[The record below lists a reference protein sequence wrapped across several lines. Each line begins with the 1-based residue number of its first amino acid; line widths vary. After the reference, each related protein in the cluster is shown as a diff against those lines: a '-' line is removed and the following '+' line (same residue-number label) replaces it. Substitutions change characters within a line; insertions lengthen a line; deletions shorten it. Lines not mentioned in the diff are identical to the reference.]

1 MTHNTT
7 TETVTATGELRHLNP
22 ADLVIDTNIRTEA
35 EATLTAEFV
44 DSIRD
49 GVRQPILAVEV
60 DGEVRVRDGQ
70 RRTLAARKNALAS
83 VPVYVVPVASDAD
96 DKALTIDRI
105 VEQLASFEREGLRT
119 RDRVAAIEQLA
130 LAGMSATKIAKATR
144 TKKKDVDATLA
155 VAKSAT
161 ALDLLDQGA
170 GLTLE
175 QSATLAAYDHDPEA
189 QQWLLNAARSGRF
202 EHQAKQ
208 LTDNAA
214 ERVELLAQVAAYA
227 AEGIAAVTRQPS
239 NSEAVSLDLLLTAEG
254 KAATIADVPVDHRVA
269 YVWADVTEQWT
280 DADGNAVDEEV
291 IDGDLIDEGAAD
303 AQPED
308 GMVDPRTLTRKVTRE
323 IATTW
328 FVRRSAAADLGFT
341 ERPYGYGYSTP
352 SSATATADL
361 SDDEKEA
368 RKQERRRV
376 RVLNTASL
384 TAREVRIEKLTAWLA
399 RKTLP
404 KGSAPTVAKFLA
416 TSMRAHHDM
425 FGANS
430 MQGNAA
436 EIAATILGGDPA
448 DLIEQA
454 TTADRAQIIGLG
466 IALASREAHMWK
478 DAWRNIGDR
487 HYLGGSQI
495 SARAGYLHFLV
506 EVTGYTLSDVEQVI
520 AGDADAADVPLD

>member
-35 EATLTAEFV
+35 EATLTSEFV

-83 VPVYVVPVASDAD
+83 VPVYVVPVATDAD

-105 VEQLASFEREGLRT
+105 VEQLASFQREGLRN

-161 ALDLLDQGA
+161 ALELLDQGA

-208 LTDNAA
+208 LADNAD
-214 ERVELLAQVAAYA
+214 ERAELLSQVAAYA
-227 AEGIAAVTRQPS
+227 AEGIAAVTRQPLY
-239 NSEAVSLDLLLTAEG
+239 NEAHKLDRLLTADG
-254 KAATIADVPVDHRVA
+254 KAATIEDVPVDHRVA
-269 YVWADVTEQWT
+269 YVWADETESWT
-280 DADGNAVDEEV
+280 DAEGNAVAEDT
-291 IDGDLIDEGAAD
+291 IDWSLDDVFDDDAEPSEGLH
-303 AQPED
+303 
-308 GMVDPRTLTRKVTRE
+308 DPRTLTRNVTRE
-323 IATTW
+323 IETTW
-328 FVRRSAAADLGFT
+328 YVLRNDDLGFT
-341 ERPYGYGYSTP
+341 ERPYSYDTP

-376 RVLNTASL
+376 RVLNAASL
-384 TAREVRIEKLTAWLA
+384 TAREVRIEKLTAWLT

-478 DAWRNIGDR
+478 DAWRNAGDR
-487 HYLGGSQI
+487 HYPGSYVD
-495 SARAGYLHFLV
+495 ARADYLHFLV

-520 AGDADAADVPLD
+520 AGDKQAADVPLD

>member
-1 MTHNTT
+1 MTSNTT

-83 VPVYVVPVASDAD
+83 VPVYVVPVATDAD
-96 DKALTIDRI
+96 DKAVTVDRI
-105 VEQLASFEREGLRT
+105 LEQLASFEREELRAS
-119 RDRVAAIEQLA
+119 DRVAAIEQLA

-202 EHQAKQ
+202 DFQAKQ
-208 LTDNAA
+208 LADNAD
-214 ERVELLAQVAAYA
+214 ERAELLAQVAAYA
-227 AEGIAAVTRQPS
+227 AEGIAAVTRQPLY
-239 NSEAVSLDLLLTAEG
+239 NEAHKLDRLLTADG
-254 KAATIADVPVDHRVA
+254 KAATIEDVPVDHRVA
-269 YVWADVTEQWT
+269 YVWADETESWT
-280 DADGNAVDEEV
+280 DVEGNAVAEDS
-291 IDGDLIDEGAAD
+291 IDWSLDDDVFDDDAEPSEGLR
-303 AQPED
+303 
-308 GMVDPRTLTRKVTRE
+308 DPRTLTRNVTRE
-323 IATTW
+323 IETTW
-328 FVRRSAAADLGFT
+328 YVPRNDDLGFT
-341 ERPYGYGYSTP
+341 ERPYSHSAP
-352 SSATATADL
+352 SSDTATADL

-376 RVLNTASL
+376 RVFNAASF

-448 DLIEQA
+448 ELIEQA

-478 DAWRNIGDR
+478 DAWRNVGDS
-487 HYLGGSQI
+487 HYLGGSQVE
-495 SARAGYLHFLV
+495 ARAGYLHFLV
-506 EVTGYTLSDVEQVI
+506 EVTGYALSDVEQVI
-520 AGDADAADVPLD
+520 AGDKQAADVPLD

>member
-7 TETVTATGELRHLNP
+7 TATATVPTGELRHLNP
-22 ADLVIDTNIRTEA
+22 SDLVIDANIRTEA

-60 DGEVRVRDGQ
+60 DGQVRVRDGQ
-70 RRTLAARKNALAS
+70 RRTLAARETELAT

-96 DKALTIDRI
+96 DKALTIERI
-105 VEQLASFEREGLRT
+105 VEQLASFEREELRAS
-119 RDRVAAIEQLA
+119 DRVAAIEQLS

-208 LTDNAA
+208 LADNGDERAA
-214 ERVELLAQVAAYA
+214 LLAQVAAYA

-239 NSEAVSLDLLLTAEG
+239 YNEAHKLDHLLTAEG
-254 KAATIADVPVDHRVA
+254 EAATIEDVPVDHRVA
-269 YVWADVTEQWT
+269 YVWADETESWT
-280 DADGNAVDEEV
+280 DAEGNAVAEDT
-291 IDGDLIDEGAAD
+291 IDWSLDDDVFDDAAEPAEGLR
-303 AQPED
+303 
-308 GMVDPRTLTRKVTRE
+308 DPRTLTRNVTRE
-323 IATTW
+323 VETTW
-328 FVRRSAAADLGFT
+328 FVLRNDDLGFT
-341 ERPYGYGYSTP
+341 ERSYGYSTP
-352 SSATATADL
+352 SSATATAAL

-376 RVLNTASL
+376 RVLNAASV
-384 TAREVRIEKLTAWLA
+384 TAREVRMEMLTAWLA

-404 KGSAPTVAKFLA
+404 KGSAPKVAKFIA
-416 TSMRAHHDM
+416 ESMREHYDM

-448 DLIEQA
+448 NLIEQA

-478 DAWRNIGDR
+478 DAWRNVGDR
-487 HYLGGSQI
+487 NYLGGSQV

-506 EVTGYTLSDVEQVI
+506 EVTGYTLSDVELVI
-520 AGDADAADVPLD
+520 AGDTDAADVPLD

>member
-1 MTHNTT
+1 MTSNTT
-7 TETVTATGELRHLNP
+7 NEAVTATGELRHLNP

-35 EATLTAEFV
+35 EATLTGEFV

-49 GVRQPILAVEV
+49 GVRHPILAVEV

-83 VPVYVVPVASDAD
+83 VPVYVIPVATDAD
-96 DKALTIDRI
+96 DKALTVERI

-144 TKKKDVDATLA
+144 TKKKDVDDTLA

-161 ALDLLDQGA
+161 ALDLIERGA

-189 QQWLLNAARSGRF
+189 QQWLLNAASTGRF
-202 EHQAKQ
+202 EYQAKA
-208 LTDNAA
+208 LADAD
-214 ERVELLAQVAAYA
+214 ERPALLAQVAAYA
-227 AEGIAAVTRQPS
+227 AEGIAAVTRQPLY
-239 NSEAVSLDLLLTAEG
+239 NETIKLDRLLTAAG
-254 KAATIADVPVDHRVA
+254 KAATIEEVPVDHRVA
-269 YVWADVTEQWT
+269 YVWADETESWT
-280 DADGNAVDEEV
+280 DAEGNAVAEDT
-291 IDGDLIDEGAAD
+291 IDWSLDDDVFDDDAEPSEGLR
-303 AQPED
+303 
-308 GMVDPRTLTRKVTRE
+308 DPRTLTRNVTRE
-323 IATTW
+323 VETTW
-328 FVRRSAAADLGFT
+328 YVLRNDDLGFT
-341 ERPYGYGYSTP
+341 ERPYSYSAPGNT
-352 SSATATADL
+352 STAGL

-368 RKQERRRV
+368 QKQERRRV
-376 RVLNTASL
+376 RVLNSASL
-384 TAREVRIEKLTAWLA
+384 TAREVRLEKLTTWLA

-404 KGSAPTVAKFLA
+404 KGSAPKVAKFIA

-448 DLIEQA
+448 ELIEQA

-478 DAWRNIGDR
+478 DSWRNVSDS
-487 HYLGGSQI
+487 HYLGSNQVA
-495 SARAGYLHFLV
+495 ARADYLHFLI
-506 EVTGYTLSDVEQVI
+506 EVTGYTLSEVEKVI
-520 AGDADAADVPLD
+520 AGDTDAADVPLD

>member
-7 TETVTATGELRHLNP
+7 TETVTTVPTGELRHLNP

-44 DSIRD
+44 GSIRD

-70 RRTLAARKNALAS
+70 RRTLAAREAALPS
-83 VPVYVVPVASDAD
+83 VPVYVVPVATAAD
-96 DKALTIDRI
+96 DKALTVDRI
-105 VEQLASFEREGLRT
+105 LEQLASFEREGLRN

-155 VAKSAT
+155 LAKSET
-161 ALDLLDQGA
+161 TLDLIEQGA
-170 GLTLE
+170 ALTLE
-175 QSATLAAYDHDPEA
+175 QSAIVAAYDHDPEA
-189 QQWLLNAARSGRF
+189 QQWLIDCARSGRF

-208 LTDNAA
+208 LADNAD
-214 ERVELLAQVAAYA
+214 ERAALLAQVATYA
-227 AEGIAAVTRQPS
+227 AEGIAAVTRRPLYNQAQ
-239 NSEAVSLDLLLTAEG
+239 ELARLVTADG
-254 KAATIADVPVDHRVA
+254 KAATIEDVPVDHRVA

-280 DADGNAVDEEV
+280 DAEGNAVDEEA
-291 IDGDLIDEGAAD
+291 IDWDLTDEGTAD
-303 AQPED
+303 AQAED
-308 GMVDPRTLTRKVTRE
+308 GMVDPRSLTRKVTRE
-323 IATTW
+323 IETTW
-328 FVRRSAAADLGFT
+328 YVRRNDDLGFT
-341 ERPYGYGYSTP
+341 ERPYGYSTP
-352 SSATATADL
+352 SSATASADV

-376 RVLNTASL
+376 RVLNAASL

-404 KGSAPTVAKFLA
+404 KGSAPKVARFIA
-416 TSMRAHHDM
+416 ESMRAHHDM

-448 DLIEQA
+448 ELIEQA

-466 IALASREAHMWK
+466 IALAAREAHMWK
-478 DAWRNIGDR
+478 DAWRNAGDS
-487 HYLGGSQI
+487 HYHGSCAD
-495 SARAGYLHFLV
+495 ARADYLHFLV
-506 EVTGYTLSDVEQVI
+506 DVTGYTLSDVEQVI
-520 AGDADAADVPLD
+520 AGDTDAADVPLD

>member
-35 EATLTAEFV
+35 EATLTGEFV

-49 GVRQPILAVEV
+49 GVRQPILAVEL

-83 VPVYVVPVASDAD
+83 VPVYVVPVATDAD
-96 DKALTIDRI
+96 DKALTVDRI
-105 VEQLASFEREGLRT
+105 LEQLASFEREELRAS
-119 RDRVAAIEQLA
+119 DRVAAIEQLA

-189 QQWLLNAARSGRF
+189 QQWLLSAARSGRF
-202 EHQAKQ
+202 DFQAKQ
-208 LTDNAA
+208 LADNAD
-214 ERVELLAQVAAYA
+214 ERAELLAQVAAYA
-227 AEGIAAVTRQPS
+227 AEGIAAVTRQPLY
-239 NSEAVSLDLLLTAEG
+239 NEAHKLDRLLTADG
-254 KAATIADVPVDHRVA
+254 KAATIEDVPVDHRVA
-269 YVWADVTEQWT
+269 YVWADETESWT
-280 DADGNAVDEEV
+280 DAEGNAVAEDT
-291 IDGDLIDEGAAD
+291 IDWSLDDDVFDDDTEPSEGL
-303 AQPED
+303 
-308 GMVDPRTLTRKVTRE
+308 VDPRALTRNVTRE
-323 IATTW
+323 IETTW
-328 FVRRSAAADLGFT
+328 YVLRNDHLGFT
-341 ERPYGYGYSTP
+341 ERPYSYDTQ
-352 SSATATADL
+352 SSATAADDL

-376 RVLNTASL
+376 RVLNAASL

-404 KGSAPTVAKFLA
+404 KGSAPTVAKFIA

-430 MQGNAA
+430 SQGNAA

-448 DLIEQA
+448 ELIEQA

-478 DAWRNIGDR
+478 DAWRNAGDS
-487 HYLGGSQI
+487 HYHGSYVD
-495 SARAGYLHFLV
+495 ARADYLHFLV

-520 AGDADAADVPLD
+520 AGDKQAADVPLD